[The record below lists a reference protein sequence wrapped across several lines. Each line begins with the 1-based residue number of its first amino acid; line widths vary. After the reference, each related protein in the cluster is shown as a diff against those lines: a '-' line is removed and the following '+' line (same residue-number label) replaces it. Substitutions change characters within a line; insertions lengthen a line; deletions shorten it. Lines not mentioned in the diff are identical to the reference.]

1 MLPVAKDVYPGI
13 APERFG
19 RIHKGKLVFI
29 TGGGRRVAPL
39 DAAKDE
45 IELIGGEVD
54 FAVVDVT
61 DMKSVEVG
69 VAAAVK
75 RFGKIDS
82 AIANAGKDN
91 AIGTSWPSTSS
102 IKPLFPSVVLDG
114 PRDLVTSGGLHNLSV
129 KLFGPEPP
137 HGASAYN
144 IAKHATNRLAEW
156 IDIDVKSFAVDLDA
170 VCTNLSA
177 WIYARLT
184 SGSEHSLGGR
194 YVDVTSN
201 LEEHAKLKT
210 KIVKQ
215 DALKH
220 RLALPV

>member
-91 AIGTSWPSTSS
+91 AIGTKLGESD
-102 IKPLFPSVVLDG
+102 VD
-114 PRDLVTSGGLHNLSV
+114 NCV

>member
-102 IKPLFPSVVLDG
+102 IKPLFP
-114 PRDLVTSGGLHNLSV
+114 V

-184 SGSEHSLGGR
+184 SGSEHWLGGR